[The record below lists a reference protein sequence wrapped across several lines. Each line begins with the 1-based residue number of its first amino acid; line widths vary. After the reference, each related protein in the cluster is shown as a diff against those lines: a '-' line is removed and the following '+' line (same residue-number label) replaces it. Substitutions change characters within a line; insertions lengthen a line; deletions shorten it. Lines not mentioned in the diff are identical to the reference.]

1 MRRLLI
7 SVAALALVAAPVF
20 AQPEQEHGHGH
31 RDGSPGQ
38 GGPEHS
44 GPGRGGPGP
53 GMERPSA
60 PQPQAQPAPPR
71 GGPTNFTN
79 QIQGHQPDQGQQR
92 QGTWS
97 RDPNRPMQGQPP
109 NLTQQ
114 RERNNAQGRGERGG
128 PQAAPQLQAAPG
140 PNRFDRRPNFGDRGN
155 DRDVRA
161 GDHDRGRPG
170 NPTFNGPRGNPGFNG
185 QRRDFSGFRDFHR
198 DFRSARRF
206 RIAPYR
212 PPVGFY
218 AHRWTFGEFLPS
230 LFWGRNY
237 WLLDFADYGLPPPPY
252 GAVWVRV
259 GSDALLIDE
268 YSGEVIT
275 VAYDVFY

>member
-1 MRRLLI
+1 MRSLLI
-7 SVAALALVAAPVF
+7 SVAVLALAGAPAF
-20 AQPEQEHGHGH
+20 AQPGQERGQGH
-31 RDGSPGQ
+31 RDGGPGQ
-38 GGPEHS
+38 GEH
-44 GPGRGGPGP
+44 GGAGHGGPDAA
-53 GMERPSA
+53 RPSA
-60 PQPQAQPAPPR
+60 PPPAPAAPAH

-79 QIQGHQPDQGQQR
+79 QVQGHQPDQGQQR

-109 NLTQQ
+109 NLVQQ
-114 RERNNAQGRGERGG
+114 RERGNGPP
-128 PQAAPQLQAAPG
+128 PQATAPQAQPDQ
-140 PNRFDRRPNFGDRGN
+140 NRGNRQGNFGDRGN
-155 DRDVRA
+155 NGRDFRSGDRN
-161 GDHDRGRPG
+161 GGRPG
-170 NPTFNGPRGNPGFNG
+170 APAFNGPR
-185 QRRDFSGFRDFHR
+185 RDYSGFRDFHR
-198 DFRSARRF
+198 DFRSTRRY

-218 AHRWTFGEFLPS
+218 ARRWTFGDFLPQTY
-230 LFWGRNY
+230 WARNY
-237 WLLDFADYGLPPPPY
+237 WLLDFAAYGLEPPPY

>member
-1 MRRLLI
+1 MVI
-7 SVAALALVAAPVF
+7 VTAAPAKVVRST
-20 AQPEQEHGHGH
+20 AVLAVAVLA
-31 RDGSPGQ
+31 RQ
-38 GGPEHS
+38 GRATP
-44 GPGRGGPGP
+44 PPQVQA
-53 GMERPSA
+53 A
-60 PQPQAQPAPPR
+60 PAH

-79 QIQGHQPDQGQQR
+79 QVQGHQPDQGQQR

-109 NLTQQ
+109 NLVQQ
-114 RERNNAQGRGERGG
+114 RERGNGPP
-128 PQAAPQLQAAPG
+128 PQAAAPQPPPDQ
-140 PNRFDRRPNFGDRGN
+140 NRGNRQGNFGDRGN
-155 DRDVRA
+155 NGRDFRA
-161 GDHDRGRPG
+161 GDRNGGRPG
-170 NPTFNGPRGNPGFNG
+170 NPAFNGPR
-185 QRRDFSGFRDFHR
+185 RDYSGFRDFHR
-198 DFRSARRF
+198 DFRSTRRF

-230 LFWGRNY
+230 LFWARNY

-259 GSDALLIDE
+259 GGDALLIDE